1 MGYNFA
7 IVGTGAVGEEMVECL
22 RESKIWPQI
31 NDLKILAR
39 STRDQVIAREKFKVR
54 EIKPEKFDGVD
65 IALFA
70 GTEGE
75 KGAAIQY
82 APEAIKRDC
91 IVIDNGADYRM
102 DKKVPLVIPEINP
115 EDLKW
120 HTGLIA
126 NPNCSTIIMLMAL
139 APIHRKVKIK
149 RIIVST
155 YQAVSGTGNEA
166 IKELIEQSLA
176 VLRGEE
182 KIIPAVYPIQIAFN
196 LFPHI
201 GTFKEYDFT
210 TEEWK
215 MIKETHKILHDDS
228 IPITATTVRVPILNG
243 HSESIYIE
251 TEVIISPT
259 EVRELL
265 KNSPGVCV
273 IDDPN
278 PTPSD
283 PNQRTYPMP
292 LDASGENSVLVGRI
306 RKDPSIP
313 NGLHLWV
320 VGDNLRKG
328 AALNAV
334 QIAEELINRNL
345 LNLLKL

>member
-1 MGYNFA
+1 MGYNFV
-7 IVGTGAVGEEMVECL
+7 IVGTGAVGEEMVKCL
-22 RESKIWPQI
+22 KQSKIRSQVE
-31 NDLKILAR
+31 NLKILAT
-39 STRDQVIAREKFKVR
+39 STRMQKIAGEEYIVQK
-54 EIKPEKFDGVD
+54 IKPEEFEGVN

-82 APEAIKRDC
+82 AAEAIKRGC

-102 DKKVPLVIPEINP
+102 DKKVPLVIPEINL

-139 APIHRKVKIK
+139 APIYRKAIIK

-155 YQAVSGTGNEA
+155 YQAVSGTGTEA

-215 MIKETHKILHDDS
+215 MIKETHKILNNDS
-228 IPITATTVRVPILNG
+228 ISITATTVRVPVLNG

-265 KNSPGVCV
+265 KKSPGVCV

-283 PNQRTYPMP
+283 PNQRTYPTP
-292 LDASGENSVLVGRI
+292 FFDASGVNTIFVGRI

-334 QIAEELINRNL
+334 QIAEELISQNL
-345 LNLLKL
+345 VKL